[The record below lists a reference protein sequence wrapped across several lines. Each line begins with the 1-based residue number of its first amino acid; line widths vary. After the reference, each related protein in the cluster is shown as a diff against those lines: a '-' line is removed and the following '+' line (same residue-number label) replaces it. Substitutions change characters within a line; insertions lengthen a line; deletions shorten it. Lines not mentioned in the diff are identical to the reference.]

1 MTTKPTE
8 NVEPTENPNA
18 IFEKRLIEG
27 YLLEKG
33 YTLESLKKLPV
44 DLAEQLMKEAFR
56 YATLKME
63 EVKAQAHFVQGLQND
78 GSSLK

>member
-1 MTTKPTE
+1 MTTKPNE
-8 NVEPTENPNA
+8 NIEHREDRNGL
-18 IFEKRLIEG
+18 FEKELIEE
-27 YLLEKG
+27 YLLERG

-44 DLAEQLMKEAFR
+44 DIAKQLMKEASQ

-63 EVKAQAHFVQGLQND
+63 EVKAQAHFVKGLQSG